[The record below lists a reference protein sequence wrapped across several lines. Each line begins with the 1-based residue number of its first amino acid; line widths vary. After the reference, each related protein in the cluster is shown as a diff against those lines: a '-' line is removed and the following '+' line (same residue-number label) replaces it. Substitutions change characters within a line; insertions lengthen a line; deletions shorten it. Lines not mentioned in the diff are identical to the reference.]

1 MCSMIITE
9 NDAVAPAN
17 FSLMFGHCRLTS
29 LLEKNLISRIR
40 CIGHVNVPS
49 LTPNPL
55 PSLVLV
61 SLRPRST
68 PAPEHLSTPPV
79 ARKAW
84 PPLPMAATGP
94 GYSPTN
100 GCSWPQPVKPR
111 RGLTSPAWP
120 HRGIIP
126 PREGWGLPTR
136 HPSHAFIGLLPSR
149 PRLNAYC

>member
-1 MCSMIITE
+1 MQS
-9 NDAVAPAN
+9 PLHL
-17 FSLMFGHCRLTS
+17 FSLMFEHFRLTS
-29 LLEKNLISRIR
+29 LLEKYFNFKDKMYWSCKCAFL
-40 CIGHVNVPS
+40 H
-49 LTPNPL
+49 PNSL

-61 SLRPRST
+61 SLRPRSS

-84 PPLPMAATGP
+84 PPLPMAAKGP
-94 GYSPTN
+94 GYGPTN

-136 HPSHAFIGLLPSR
+136 HPSHAFIGLSPSR
-149 PRLNAYC
+149 PLLNAYC